1 MKNDNDPIHQ
11 ALSNLFISIRIRTK
25 VIKKKS
31 KRLEGI
37 KEMRNVLMYL
47 TF

>member
-1 MKNDNDPIHQ
+1 MKNGNDLIHQ

-25 VIKKKS
+25 VITKS
-31 KRLEGI
+31 KRLEVI